1 MTKRAVSAP
10 STSIGHPVP
19 HRRTG
24 AFFLDRDGVIN
35 EPPGKKRY
43 VTRWSE
49 FRFLPGSLK
58 ALRRLG
64 SDGRKVVVL
73 SNQAGVGRRL
83 MTRAQLDLI
92 TRRMRAAV
100 RRAGGRVDAVYYCTH
115 RPEYKCRC
123 RKPKTGMIRRACK
136 EHRIDPRRSFLVGDN
151 STDIRMGRAAGCRTV
166 LVLSG
171 VSSRA
176 DALRMPAAPDRVAR
190 DLSSALTWA
199 LRQ

>member
-1 MTKRAVSAP
+1 MKAA
-10 STSIGHPVP
+10 
-19 HRRTG
+19 RREG

-43 VTRWSE
+43 VTRWAE

-64 SDGRKVVVL
+64 TDGRKVVVL

-83 MTRAQLDLI
+83 MSRAQLDLI
-92 TRRMRAAV
+92 TRRMRVAV
-100 RRAGGRVDAVYYCTH
+100 RRAGGRVDAVYYCIH
-115 RPEYKCRC
+115 RPEAACRC
-123 RKPKTGMIRRACK
+123 RKPKTGMIRRACR
-136 EHRIDPRRSFLVGDN
+136 ELRIDPKRSFLVGDN
-151 STDIRMGRAAGCRTV
+151 ATDIQMGRSAGCRTV

-176 DALRMPAAPDRVAR
+176 DARRMPAPPQRIAKNLHA
-190 DLSSALTWA
+190 ALPWI
-199 LRQ
+199 LRK